1 MRADHAWQTGSTGAG
16 SNGERACGF
25 DGIGVLVEG
34 GDDEVGQQLVAARKY
49 R

>member
-1 MRADHAWQTGSTGAG
+1 MGAA
-16 SNGERACGF
+16 EQPEVVVRACGF

-34 GDDEVGQQLVAARKY
+34 GDDEVGQRLVAARKY